1 MEIDIIRDKYEKRLQ
16 REGFSLLTCEENSLE
31 FELANNLE
39 VLIKESSEYYL
50 KCPICVRFFLD
61 R

>member
-39 VLIKESSEYYL
+39 VLIKESSEY
-50 KCPICVRFFLD
+50 
-61 R
+61 